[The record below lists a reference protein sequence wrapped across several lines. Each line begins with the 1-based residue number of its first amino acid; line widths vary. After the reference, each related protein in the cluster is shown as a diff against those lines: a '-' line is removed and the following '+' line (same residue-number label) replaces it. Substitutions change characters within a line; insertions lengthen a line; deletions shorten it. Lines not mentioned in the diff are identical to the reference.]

1 MKRSIASIA
10 ALLGSVALGAAGQT
24 PAAPAGP
31 EKVAVIAF
39 QDAVTQTNEFQ
50 RNFADLQKKYEPK
63 RQQLKTLSDQ
73 VDELKKQLQ
82 TQAATL
88 NDADR
93 ESRARVIDDKEKELQ
108 RNLQDDQNDFK
119 QDMQDT
125 FNGVAQKV
133 GQLLISYAKG
143 HGYTV
148 VLDGETQTQQP
159 LVLYANQTADITKA
173 IIDAYNVKSGIPAP
187 PQAAPAAPKP
197 ASTRP
202 SAPAPH

>member
-10 ALLGSVALGAAGQT
+10 ALLGLVAVGAAAQT
-24 PAAPAGP
+24 PAASAGP

-39 QDAVTQTNEFQ
+39 QEAVTQTNEFQ
-50 RNFADLQKKYEPK
+50 RNFADLQRKYDPK

-73 VDELKKQLQ
+73 VDALKKQLQ

-108 RNLQDDQNDFK
+108 RDAEDDQNDFK
-119 QDMQDT
+119 QDMQET

-133 GQLLISYAKG
+133 GQLLISYAKS

-148 VLDGETQTQQP
+148 VLDGETQQQAP
-159 LVLYANQTADITKA
+159 VVLYANESVDITKA

-187 PQAAPAAPKP
+187 PQTPPAAPKP
-197 ASTRP
+197 ASATPR
-202 SAPAPH
+202 APAPH